1 MRSLTAL
8 LYFFPLALAAQ
19 HCGYDFA
26 SVIVVRPHAAGDSA
40 VIDGLRITLLD
51 STNLPVTHQGRGWNV
66 FRLNSDYE
74 ACDNWQGG
82 FAMGCQ
88 VCFPF
93 AKDNYV
99 LVIPTGYDTGKLKV
113 LVQDE
118 RQRSAADIRRRHWP
132 DRYTQQVVP
141 LSAFNNYRLCGAH
154 DEAEYPQL
162 HDRPAYRPVEIIMQM
177 R

>member
-1 MRSLTAL
+1 MRL
-8 LYFFPLALAAQ
+8 LPLLPCILPLSLAAQ

-26 SVIVVRPHAAGDSA
+26 SIIVVRPHTEGDTA

-51 STNLPVTHQGRGWNV
+51 STNMPATNYGHAIHL
-66 FRLNSDYE
+66 FRPNSDFE
-74 ACDNWQGG
+74 ACDHWQGG
-82 FAMGCQ
+82 FGVGHQ

-99 LVIPTGYDTGKLKV
+99 LVIPSGYDTGKMKV

-118 RQRSAADIRRRHWP
+118 RPRSSAKIRQRKWP
-132 DRYTQQVVP
+132 KRFMQQIVP
-141 LSAFNNYRLCGAH
+141 LSAFDEYLLCGVY
-154 DEAEYPQL
+154 DCVVYPDL
-162 HDRPAYRPVEIIMQM
+162 HDRPAYHPVEIILHM